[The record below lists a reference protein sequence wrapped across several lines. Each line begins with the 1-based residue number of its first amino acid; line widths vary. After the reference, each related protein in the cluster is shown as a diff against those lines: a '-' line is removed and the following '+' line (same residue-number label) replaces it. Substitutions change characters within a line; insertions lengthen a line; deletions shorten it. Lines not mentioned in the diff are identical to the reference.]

1 MNTHIEEVT
10 IRVKSIFNEDKTKRY
25 MRTYEFTDVEDGV
38 ICAVIIYSPR
48 MSDAFLSGTTTQRAY
63 MLMQNHLSQP
73 IREMRVISLVPTLA
87 INDNLPYVESQ
98 LDETNYHYVEETL
111 QEVEAS
117 GGMIIVG
124 WGSPGRL
131 MHHATSYKSLF
142 ADYESNMYCIGTTA
156 KGEPQQIR
164 MANENTVLEAFNN
177 ESVKP
182 KFRIVKET
190 KKEDDSI

>member
-10 IRVKSIFNEDKTKRY
+10 IRVKSVFNEGKTKRY
-25 MRTYEFTDVEDGV
+25 MRTYEFTDVVDGA

-63 MLMQNHLSQP
+63 MLMRNHLERP

-98 LDETNYHYVEETL
+98 LDEVNFHYVKDTL
-111 QEVEAS
+111 DEVVSS

-131 MHHATSYKSLF
+131 MHHTTPYKTLF
-142 ADYESNMYCIGTTA
+142 ADHESHMFCIGTTS

-190 KKEDDSI
+190 KQDDSE

>member
-1 MNTHIEEVT
+1 MNTQIEEVT
-10 IRVKSIFNEDKTKRY
+10 IRVKSIFNDDKTKRY
-25 MRTYEFTDVEDGV
+25 MRSYKFTDVVDGV

-63 MLMQNHLSQP
+63 MLMRNHLDQP
-73 IREMRVISLVPTLA
+73 IREVRVISLVPTLA

-98 LDETNYHYVEETL
+98 LDEVNYHYVEETL
-111 QEVEAS
+111 DDVEKS
-117 GGMIIVG
+117 GGMAIVG

-131 MHHATSYKSLF
+131 MHHATAYKSLF
-142 ADYESNMYCIGTTA
+142 ADHEANMFCIGTTS

-190 KKEDDSI
+190 KQDDSE

>member
-1 MNTHIEEVT
+1 MNTQIEEVT
-10 IRVKSIFNEDKTKRY
+10 IRVKSIFNDDKTKRY
-25 MRTYEFTDVEDGV
+25 MRSYEFTDVVDGV

-63 MLMQNHLSQP
+63 MLMRNHLDQP
-73 IREMRVISLVPTLA
+73 IREVRVISLVPTLA

-98 LDETNYHYVEETL
+98 LDEVNYHYVEETL
-111 QEVEAS
+111 DVVEKS
-117 GGMIIVG
+117 GGMVIVG

-131 MHHATSYKSLF
+131 MHHATAYKTLF
-142 ADYESNMYCIGTTA
+142 ADHEANMFCIGTTS

-190 KKEDDSI
+190 KQDDSE

>member
-10 IRVKSIFNEDKTKRY
+10 IRVKSVFNDDKTKRY
-25 MRTYEFTDVEDGV
+25 MRSYEFTDVVDGV

-63 MLMQNHLSQP
+63 MLMRNHLDKP
-73 IREMRVISLVPTLA
+73 IREVRVISLVPTLA

-98 LDETNYHYVEETL
+98 LDETNFHYVEETL
-111 QEVEAS
+111 DEVEQS
-117 GGMIIVG
+117 RGMVIVG
-124 WGSPGRL
+124 WGTPGRL
-131 MHHATSYKSLF
+131 MHHATAYKTLF
-142 ADYESNMYCIGTTA
+142 ADHETNMFCIGTTA

-164 MANENTVLEAFNN
+164 MANENTVLEPFNN
-177 ESVKP
+177 ESIKP

-190 KKEDDSI
+190 KQDDSE

>member
-1 MNTHIEEVT
+1 MNTQIEEVT

-25 MRTYEFTDVEDGV
+25 MRSYEFTDVVDGV

-63 MLMQNHLSQP
+63 MLMRNHLDQP
-73 IREMRVISLVPTLA
+73 IREVRVISLVPTLA

-98 LDETNYHYVEETL
+98 LDEVNYHYVEETL
-111 QEVEAS
+111 DVVEKS
-117 GGMIIVG
+117 GGMVIVG

-131 MHHATSYKSLF
+131 MHHATAYKTLF
-142 ADYESNMYCIGTTA
+142 ADHEANMFCIGTTS

-190 KKEDDSI
+190 KQDDSE

>member
-1 MNTHIEEVT
+1 MNTQIEEVT
-10 IRVKSIFNEDKTKRY
+10 IRVKSVFNDDKTKRY
-25 MRTYEFTDVEDGV
+25 MRSYEFTDVVDGV

-63 MLMQNHLSQP
+63 MLMRNHLDKP
-73 IREMRVISLVPTLA
+73 IREVRVISLVPTLA

-98 LDETNYHYVEETL
+98 LDETNFHYVEETL
-111 QEVEAS
+111 DEVEQS
-117 GGMIIVG
+117 GGMAIVG

-131 MHHATSYKSLF
+131 MHHSTAYKTLF
-142 ADYESNMYCIGTTA
+142 ADHEANMFCIGTTS

-190 KKEDDSI
+190 KQDDSE

>member
-10 IRVKSIFNEDKTKRY
+10 IRVKSVFNDDKTKRY
-25 MRTYEFTDVEDGV
+25 MRSYEFTDVVDGV

-63 MLMQNHLSQP
+63 MLMRNHLDKP
-73 IREMRVISLVPTLA
+73 IREVRVISLVPTLA

-98 LDETNYHYVEETL
+98 LDETNFHYVEETL
-111 QEVEAS
+111 DEVEQS
-117 GGMIIVG
+117 RGMVIVG

-131 MHHATSYKSLF
+131 MHHATAYKTLF
-142 ADYESNMYCIGTTA
+142 ADHEANMFCIGTTS

-164 MANENTVLEAFNN
+164 MANENTVLEPFNN
-177 ESVKP
+177 ESIKP

-190 KKEDDSI
+190 KQDDSE

>member
-10 IRVKSIFNEDKTKRY
+10 IRVRSVFNEDKTKRY
-25 MRTYEFTDVEDGV
+25 MRTYEFTDVVDGV

-63 MLMQNHLSQP
+63 MLMRNHLDKS

-98 LDETNYHYVEETL
+98 LDDVNFHYVKDTL
-111 QEVEAS
+111 DEVETS

-131 MHHATSYKSLF
+131 MHHTTPYKKLF
-142 ADYESNMYCIGTTA
+142 ADHEAHMFCIGTTS

-190 KKEDDSI
+190 KQDDSE

>member
-10 IRVKSIFNEDKTKRY
+10 IHVTSVFNEDKTKRY
-25 MRTYEFTDVEDGV
+25 MRTYAFTDVTDGV
-38 ICAVIIYSPR
+38 TCAVIIYSPR

-63 MLMQNHLSQP
+63 MLMRNHLTQP

-98 LDETNYHYVEETL
+98 LDEVNYHYVEETL
-111 QEVEAS
+111 DAVKQS
-117 GGMIIVG
+117 GGMAIVG

-131 MHHATSYKSLF
+131 MHHTTSYKSLF
-142 ADYESNMYCIGTTA
+142 ADYEAHMYCIGTTA

-164 MANENTVLEAFNN
+164 MANENTTLEAFNN
-177 ESVKP
+177 ESIKP

-190 KKEDDSI
+190 KHEE

>member
-25 MRTYEFTDVEDGV
+25 MRSYEFTDVVDGV

-63 MLMQNHLSQP
+63 MLMRNHLDKP

-98 LDETNYHYVEETL
+98 LDETNFHYVEETL
-111 QEVEAS
+111 VEVGTS

-131 MHHATSYKSLF
+131 MHHSTTYKTLF
-142 ADYESNMYCIGTTA
+142 AEHEANMYCIGTTS

-164 MANENTVLEAFNN
+164 MANENTILEAFNN
-177 ESVKP
+177 ESIKP
-182 KFRIVKET
+182 KFKILKET
-190 KKEDDSI
+190 KQDDSK

>member
-10 IRVKSIFNEDKTKRY
+10 IRVKSIFNEDKSKRY
-25 MRTYEFTDVEDGV
+25 MRTYEFTDVVDGV

-63 MLMQNHLSQP
+63 MLMRNHLDKP

-98 LDETNYHYVEETL
+98 LDEVNFHYVEETL
-111 QEVEAS
+111 DDVETS
-117 GGMIIVG
+117 NGMIIVG

-131 MHHATSYKSLF
+131 MHHSTTYKTLF
-142 ADYESNMYCIGTTA
+142 AEHEASMFCIGTTS

-177 ESVKP
+177 ESIKP
-182 KFRIVKET
+182 KFKILKET
-190 KKEDDSI
+190 KQDDSK

>member
-10 IRVKSIFNEDKTKRY
+10 IRVKSVFNDDKTKRY
-25 MRTYEFTDVEDGV
+25 MRSYEFTDVVDGV

-63 MLMQNHLSQP
+63 MLMRNHLDKP
-73 IREMRVISLVPTLA
+73 IREVRVISLVPTLA

-98 LDETNYHYVEETL
+98 LDETNFHYVEETL
-111 QEVEAS
+111 DEVEQS
-117 GGMIIVG
+117 RGMVIVG

-131 MHHATSYKSLF
+131 MHHATAYKTLF
-142 ADYESNMYCIGTTA
+142 ADHEANMFCIGTTA

-164 MANENTVLEAFNN
+164 MANENTVLEPFNN
-177 ESVKP
+177 ESIKP

-190 KKEDDSI
+190 KQDDSE

>member
-10 IRVKSIFNEDKTKRY
+10 IRVKSVFNDDKTKRY
-25 MRTYEFTDVEDGV
+25 MRSYEFTDVVDGV

-63 MLMQNHLSQP
+63 MLMRNHLDKP
-73 IREMRVISLVPTLA
+73 IREVRVISL
-87 INDNLPYVESQ
+87 VESQ
-98 LDETNYHYVEETL
+98 LDETNFHYVEETL
-111 QEVEAS
+111 DEVEQS
-117 GGMIIVG
+117 GGMAIVG

-131 MHHATSYKSLF
+131 MHHSTAYKTLF
-142 ADYESNMYCIGTTA
+142 ADHEANMFCIGTTS

-190 KKEDDSI
+190 KQDDSE